1 MPCAL
6 ALTARLGADDWSVP
20 VLLAAV
26 RRGMTTAMEARRP
39 HG

>member
-6 ALTARLGADDWSVP
+6 ALAALLGADDWSAP